1 MKKNSRLRL
10 SFGRFGL
17 FVMMTVFSLDLI
29 AEKVRLAKPEL
40 VGVSSQRL
48 KRIDNLVARKLE
60 SDELVGAV
68 SLVARRGEIVHFSA
82 AGYADAEA
90 KKPMMRDTIFRI
102 FSMTKAIT
110 TTAAMML
117 YEEGRYQLFD
127 PVEKY
132 LPELAGVKVYIET
145 DDGNGRLEE
154 PRRPMTIADLMMHT
168 SGLTYG
174 NFSNSEVDKKVRAAN
189 LLDRNSTTREMV
201 KKLGKLPLFAHPG
214 EHWQYGVS
222 TDVLGEL
229 VTRVSGKPLDEFF
242 AERIFKPLK
251 MVDTGFSLPKEKLN
265 RFPVNY
271 RWGLDGKREIAEA
284 TATSTYLEKKPFL
297 SGGGGLVGST
307 TDYLNFCQM
316 ILNDGDFDGK
326 RLLSPKSVQLMRS
339 NHIRDHVVPE
349 SGVPLGDGNG
359 FGLGFLVNLDVPDTR
374 QLGSP
379 GTIGWLGVA
388 STFYFIDPK
397 EELIGLIMTQKL
409 PTDIRI
415 LRDFKVA
422 VYQSLIEISD

>member
-10 SFGRFGL
+10 SFGRFVL
-17 FVMMTVFSLDLI
+17 FVLMTAFSLDLI
-29 AEKVRLAKPEL
+29 AEKVRLAKSES
-40 VGVSSQRL
+40 VGVSSERL
-48 KRIDNLVARKLE
+48 KRIDDLVARKLE
-60 SDELVGAV
+60 SGELVGAV
-68 SLVARRGEIVHFSA
+68 SLVARRGEIVHFNA

-90 KKPMMRDTIFRI
+90 KKPMQRDTIFRI

-117 YEEGRYQLFD
+117 YEEGHYQLFD

-132 LPELAGVKVYIET
+132 LPELAGVKVYVET

-168 SGLTYG
+168 SGMTYG
-174 NFSNSEVDKKVRAAN
+174 IFGDSEVDKKVRAAN

-201 KKLGKLPLFAHPG
+201 EKLGKLPLFAHPG
-214 EHWQYGVS
+214 ENWQYGVS

-242 AERIFKPLK
+242 AERIFKPLE
-251 MVDTGFSLPKEKLN
+251 MVDAGFSLPEEKLD

-271 RWGLDGKREIAEA
+271 RWGLDGEREIAEGA
-284 TATSTYLEKKPFL
+284 FTSTYLKKKPFL

-307 TDYLNFCQM
+307 TDYLKFCQM
-316 ILNDGDFDGK
+316 ILNEGEFDGQ
-326 RLLSPKSVQLMRS
+326 RLLSPKSVQLMGS
-339 NHIRDHVVPE
+339 NHIRDHVMPE
-349 SGVPLGDGNG
+349 SGVRLGDGNG
-359 FGLGFLVNLDVPDTR
+359 FGLGFRVRLDVPDTR

-379 GTIGWLGVA
+379 GTISWGGVA
-388 STFYFIDPK
+388 STMYFIDPK

-409 PTDIRI
+409 PTDLRIR
-415 LRDFKVA
+415 DEFTVA
-422 VYQSLIEISD
+422 VYQSLIEISE

>member
-10 SFGRFGL
+10 SFGRLAL
-17 FVMMTVFSLDLI
+17 FVLMTTFSLDLI
-29 AEKVRLAKPEL
+29 AEKVRLAKPES
-40 VGVSSQRL
+40 VGVSSERL
-48 KRIDNLVARKLE
+48 KRIDELVARKLE
-60 SDELVGAV
+60 SGELVGAV
-68 SLVARRGEIVHFSA
+68 SLVARRGEIVHFNA

-90 KKPMMRDTIFRI
+90 KKPMQRDTIFRI

-117 YEEGRYQLFD
+117 YEEGHYQLFD

-132 LPELAGVKVYIET
+132 LPELAGVKVYVET
-145 DDGNGRLEE
+145 DDGNGQLEE

-174 NFSNSEVDKKVRAAN
+174 IFGNSEVDKKVRAAN

-201 KKLGKLPLFAHPG
+201 EKLGKLPLFAHPG

-242 AERIFKPLK
+242 AELIFKPLE
-251 MVDTGFSLPKEKLN
+251 MVDTGFSLPEENLD

-284 TATSTYLEKKPFL
+284 AATSTYLKKKPFL

-307 TDYLNFCQM
+307 TDYLKFCQM
-316 ILNDGDFDGK
+316 ILNGGEFGGQ
-326 RLLSPKSVQLMRS
+326 RLLSPKSVQLMGS
-339 NHIRDHVVPE
+339 NHIRDHVMPE
-349 SGVPLGDGNG
+349 SGVRLGDGNG
-359 FGLGFLVNLDVPDTR
+359 FGLGFRVRLDVPDTR

-379 GTIGWLGVA
+379 GTISWGGVA
-388 STFYFIDPK
+388 STMYFIDPK

-409 PTDIRI
+409 PTDLRIR
-415 LRDFKVA
+415 DEFTVA
-422 VYQSLIEISD
+422 VYQSLIEISE

>member
-1 MKKNSRLRL
+1 MKENSRLRL
-10 SFGRFGL
+10 SFGRLAL
-17 FVMMTVFSLDLI
+17 FVLMTAFSLDLI
-29 AEKVRLAKPEL
+29 AEKVRLAKPES

-48 KRIDNLVARKLE
+48 KLIDDLVARKLE
-60 SDELVGAV
+60 SGELVGAV
-68 SLVARRGEIVHFSA
+68 SLVSRRGKIVYFNA

-90 KKPMMRDTIFRI
+90 KKPMQRDTIFRI

-117 YEEGRYQLFD
+117 YEEGHYQLFD

-132 LPELAGVKVYIET
+132 LPELAGVKVYVET

-168 SGLTYG
+168 SGMTYG
-174 NFSNSEVDKKVRAAN
+174 IFGNSEVDKKVLAAN
-189 LLDRNSTTREMV
+189 LLDRNSTTRDMV
-201 KKLGKLPLFAHPG
+201 EKLGKLPLFAHPG

-242 AERIFKPLK
+242 AERIFKPLE
-251 MVDTGFSLPKEKLN
+251 MVDTGFSLPEEKLG

-284 TATSTYLEKKPFL
+284 ASTSTYLKKKPFL

-307 TDYLNFCQM
+307 TDYLKFCQM
-316 ILNDGDFDGK
+316 ILNDGEFDGQ
-326 RLLSPKSVQLMRS
+326 RLLSPKSVQLMGS
-339 NHIRDHVVPE
+339 NHIRDHVLPE
-349 SGVPLGDGNG
+349 SGVRLGDGNG
-359 FGLGFLVNLDVPDTR
+359 FGLGFRVRLDVPDTR

-379 GTIGWLGVA
+379 GTISWGGVA
-388 STFYFIDPK
+388 STMYFIDPK
-397 EELIGLIMTQKL
+397 EDLIGLIMTQKL
-409 PTDIRI
+409 PTDLRIR
-415 LRDFKVA
+415 DEFTVA
-422 VYQSLIEISD
+422 VYQSLIEISE